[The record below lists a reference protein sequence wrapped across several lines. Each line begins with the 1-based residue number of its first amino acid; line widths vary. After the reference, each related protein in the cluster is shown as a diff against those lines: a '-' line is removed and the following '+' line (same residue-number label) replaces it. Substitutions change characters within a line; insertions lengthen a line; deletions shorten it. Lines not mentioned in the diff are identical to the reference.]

1 MLNIFVLILG
11 FGYASCMFLI
21 YESKCALNLTLQY
34 VIRPYGSTQVCTE
47 NLLLMLHIYRY
58 SWEVAFALQSVS
70 KVIGIGKPEFEQF
83 KVINKIQNCFK
94 KVYRLC
100 QLICD
105 KLLILLFRTH
115 SIFSSLHF
123 PNSIMIVIT
132 SINDLRKCCHISVL

>member
-21 YESKCALNLTLQY
+21 YESKYALNLTLQY
-34 VIRPYGSTQVCTE
+34 VIRPTDSTQVCRE
-47 NLLLMLHIYRY
+47 NLQLMIHIYRY

-94 KVYRLC
+94 KVYRL
-100 QLICD
+100 
-105 KLLILLFRTH
+105 
-115 SIFSSLHF
+115 
-123 PNSIMIVIT
+123 
-132 SINDLRKCCHISVL
+132 SINLWQTPYSAISYSLYFLFLTFPKLYNDCYHFNQWP